1 MLIASCKANP
11 NPPSTPAAETGTSPE
26 EQREADQAETR
37 ERNKNEPPLTR
48 EELRAMMEDP
58 THKPH
63 LKLWRDNRSY
73 YALLEIS
80 EGIIEP
86 GIGRLRRQDI
96 EELLGK
102 GGTGYPNSNGRVLEY
117 AGDRQ
122 IPYGGHM
129 LVSFDGANVVERVD
143 WVSE

>member
-1 MLIASCKANP
+1 VKNSLIKLLLTLLTAMLIASCKAN
-11 NPPSTPAAETGTSPE
+11 STPPGTPGPSLE
-26 EQREADQAETR
+26 EQRETDQAETR

-58 THKPH
+58 AHKPH

-96 EELLGK
+96 E
-102 GGTGYPNSNGRVLEY
+102 
-117 AGDRQ
+117 
-122 IPYGGHM
+122 
-129 LVSFDGANVVERVD
+129 
-143 WVSE
+143 